1 MKCKNIFLVLSIIFL
16 VIITFSF
23 STYAT
28 EATSDTDDTQVNSEE
43 SSETWT
49 DFSKAKVNLEKTSD
63 VRTFKFSVSGVN
75 PIDNHVYYYM
85 IGDGTST
92 PDFSVNNAH
101 QLSYDSSKKVFY
113 SGNEISEY
121 LELEQDCYVYVSEHF
136 LNSNSEFK
144 DKLVLEKIKLDKPEQ
159 KKYTDAFFATFISSD
174 SDNQRVQI
182 LFDTPWGNKTVRKIH
197 LRIGKISDDNILKN
211 IYDKKNNAFENLLS
225 YSKNSSAF
233 YDKVVNSN
241 ADSSAAGGIIYN
253 EQGTLFDTN
262 NITKDD
268 YYFLYAEL
276 DDENGKYVKTEGVTL
291 ARAYKSS
298 IDNNNYALFFYGSDN
313 FSWKTFEG
321 NNVTTP
327 TQNQTPAPTP
337 TKPADPTIATQK
349 LPNTGVSF
357 LVIVAILIMSIIG
370 IYSYKQYKKNNY

>member
-1 MKCKNIFLVLSIIFL
+1 MYDLMEQEYKRFQKDLFK
-16 VIITFSF
+16 
-23 STYAT
+23 
-28 EATSDTDDTQVNSEE
+28 DD
-43 SSETWT
+43 
-49 DFSKAKVNLEKTSD
+49 
-63 VRTFKFSVSGVN
+63 
-75 PIDNHVYYYM
+75 
-85 IGDGTST
+85 
-92 PDFSVNNAH
+92 
-101 QLSYDSSKKVFY
+101 
-113 SGNEISEY
+113 EY
-121 LELEQDCYVYVSEHF
+121 L
-136 LNSNSEFK
+136 SNPKQNNEAESQKEGEEFQ
-144 DKLVLEKIKLDKPEQ
+144 LD
-159 KKYTDAFFATFISSD
+159 
-174 SDNQRVQI
+174 
-182 LFDTPWGNKTVRKIH
+182 
-197 LRIGKISDDNILKN
+197 DDI
-211 IYDKKNNAFENLLS
+211 
-225 YSKNSSAF
+225 
-233 YDKVVNSN
+233 NSN

-337 TKPADPTIATQK
+337 TKPADPTIATQN

>member
-159 KKYTDAFFATFISSD
+159 KKYTDAFF
-174 SDNQRVQI
+174 
-182 LFDTPWGNKTVRKIH
+182 
-197 LRIGKISDDNILKN
+197 DDNILKN

-337 TKPADPTIATQK
+337 TKPADPTIATQN